1 MTNEEMLRR
10 IRNGED
16 AQHVLETESAE
27 QRDEFRAWMLK
38 WSETNPGARVALERF
53 DTAMRDLDSGVMGAR
68 SAWHSITQTQ
78 RRALEAAWQHGGR
91 LDRVGIEYRHRD
103 RHQPY
108 VPIYVRTI
116 RPLCSRDLFA
126 WDGGVFDPESA
137 VALTERGRFVIAH
150 GRANS

>member
-16 AQHVLETESAE
+16 VQHVIEIQSAE

-38 WSETNPGARVALERF
+38 WSETNPAARTALEHF
-53 DTAMRDLDSGVMGAR
+53 DARMRDLATGVTGAR
-68 SAWHSITQTQ
+68 SVWHSISQAQ
-78 RRALEAAWQHGGR
+78 RRALESAEQHGGR
-91 LDRVGIEYRHRD
+91 LDRVGIEYRHCA

-108 VPIYVRTI
+108 LPIYVRTL

-126 WDGGVFDPESA
+126 WDGGAFDPESA
-137 VALTERGRFVIAH
+137 VVLTERGRFVLAR
-150 GRANS
+150 GRTNQ